1 MNKKV
6 PPIKQK
12 NKKGFTLIELL
23 VVVAIIGTLMSL
35 ISVSYLDIR
44 AKSRDARRVNDVK
57 SLRDGMA
64 LYQIQHTV
72 YPLSQNETAIDG
84 GAADVLS
91 RELITEKILPGLI
104 KDPNSPTFDY
114 TYQSLANGAS
124 YIIHYCLETNSVLGK
139 SSGCNHFI
147 GP

>member
-84 GAADVLS
+84 GAAVLS
-91 RELITEKILPGLI
+91 KIPLRRLSITHISRLPTGRLILFIIVWKPIR
-104 KDPNSPTFDY
+104 FW
-114 TYQSLANGAS
+114 ANRAAAT
-124 YIIHYCLETNSVLGK
+124 I
-139 SSGCNHFI
+139 SSDHKN
-147 GP
+147 